1 MIYKT
6 RSIVLKDG
14 RSAILRAPRESD
26 AEEMLEYLRT
36 ASGETEF
43 LASYPEELKFTA
55 KGERAYLKNNL
66 DSPNTMMLVCDVDGK
81 IAGNSQIVFMSSLKT
96 CHRAAVMIGLLR
108 EYWGLGIGGALFREM
123 EREARE
129 HGTEQLELEM
139 IAGND
144 RALALYRR
152 AGFEIMAEHPDAFR
166 LRDGTSRA
174 AVFMRKRLK

>member
-6 RSIVLKDG
+6 RSITLKDG
-14 RSAILRAPRESD
+14 RGAILRAPRESD

-36 ASGETEF
+36 ASGETDF

-55 KGERAYLKNNL
+55 EGERAYLKNNL
-66 DSPNTMMLVCDVDGK
+66 DSPNTMMLVCEVDGK

-96 CHRAAVMIGLLR
+96 RHRAAVMIGLLR

-129 HGTEQLELEM
+129 HGTAQLELEM
-139 IAGND
+139 IEGND
-144 RALALYRR
+144 RALALYRS
-152 AGFEIMAEHPDAFR
+152 AGFETMAEHPDAFR
-166 LRDGTSRA
+166 LRDGTSCA
-174 AVFMRKRLK
+174 AVFMRKVLK

>member
-6 RSIVLKDG
+6 RGIVLKDG

-55 KGERAYLKNNL
+55 EGERAYLKNNL

-96 CHRAAVMIGLLR
+96 RHRAAVMIGLLR
-108 EYWGLGIGGALFREM
+108 EDWGLGIGGALLRPV
-123 EREARE
+123 
-129 HGTEQLELEM
+129 L
-139 IAGND
+139 AGND

>member
-6 RSIVLKDG
+6 RSITLKDG
-14 RSAILRAPRESD
+14 RGAILRAPRESD

-36 ASGETEF
+36 ASGETDF

-55 KGERAYLKNNL
+55 EGERAYLKNNL
-66 DSPNTMMLVCDVDGK
+66 DSPNTK

-96 CHRAAVMIGLLR
+96 RHRAAVMIGLLR
-108 EYWGLGIGGALFREM
+108 EYWGLGIGSALFREM

-129 HGTEQLELEM
+129 HGTAQLELEM
-139 IAGND
+139 IEGND
-144 RALALYRR
+144 RALALYRS
-152 AGFEIMAEHPDAFR
+152 AGFETMAEHPDAFR

-174 AVFMRKRLK
+174 AVFMRKVLK

>member
-6 RSIVLKDG
+6 RGIVLKDG

-55 KGERAYLKNNL
+55 EGERAYLKNNL

-96 CHRAAVMIGLLR
+96 RHRAGGEVDLHVVFGKMNDILCAAVLPGVLLH
-108 EYWGLGIGGALFREM
+108 AL
-123 EREARE
+123 
-129 HGTEQLELEM
+129 
-139 IAGND
+139 I
-144 RALALYRR
+144 
-152 AGFEIMAEHPDAFR
+152 
-166 LRDGTSRA
+166 RA
-174 AVFMRKRLK
+174 AKYKNHF

>member
-6 RSIVLKDG
+6 RSITLKDG
-14 RSAILRAPRESD
+14 RSAVLRAPRESD

-55 KGERAYLKNNL
+55 EGERAYLKNNL
-66 DSPNTMMLVCDVDGK
+66 DSPNAMMLVCEVDGR
-81 IAGNSQIVFMSSLKT
+81 IAGNSQLVFMSSLKT
-96 CHRAAVMIGLLR
+96 RHRAAVMIGLLR

-129 HGTEQLELEM
+129 HGTEQLEP
-139 IAGND
+139 AGWNIP
-144 RALALYRR
+144 RGGVHAEEA
-152 AGFEIMAEHPDAFR
+152 EIVGHTKNWVFTNTR
-166 LRDGTSRA
+166 LCIRINA
-174 AVFMRKRLK
+174 Y

>member
-6 RSIVLKDG
+6 RSITLKDG

-36 ASGETEF
+36 ASGETDF

-55 KGERAYLKNNL
+55 EGERAYLENNL
-66 DSPNTMMLVCDVDGK
+66 DSPNTMMLVCEVDGK

-108 EYWGLGIGGALFREM
+108 EYWGLGIGSALFREM

-129 HGTEQLELEM
+129 HGTAQLELEM
-139 IAGND
+139 KRGTTVPSRSTAA
-144 RALALYRR
+144 RA
-152 AGFEIMAEHPDAFR
+152 
-166 LRDGTSRA
+166 SRPWQSTPTLSA
-174 AVFMRKRLK
+174 CATVHHARQCLCARC